1 MIAGKKMILVEIT
14 VYKIPHNYSFLCEL
28 ISTKFWKYRCFS
40 KVTKLHHICTL
51 HVRIKFNITH
61 RKLTVIANYYKYN
74 RIWPLN
80 IINELQI
87 SIVLSIRLSASWSEH
102 ANTHSSLFTNS
113 AQIITFFSLN
123 ADRRI
128 LWSHKG

>member
-14 VYKIPHNYSFLCEL
+14 VYTIPHNYSFLCEL

-87 SIVLSIRLSASWSEH
+87 SIVLSIRLCILIWACQYTFQLIYKFSTDY
-102 ANTHSSLFTNS
+102 N
-113 AQIITFFSLN
+113 FFSLN

>member
-14 VYKIPHNYSFLCEL
+14 VYTIPHNYSFLCEL

-51 HVRIKFNITH
+51 HVHYTQKIDSDS
-61 RKLTVIANYYKYN
+61 KL
-74 RIWPLN
+74 
-80 IINELQI
+80 LQI
-87 SIVLSIRLSASWSEH
+87 QQDLTLKYHQWASNFHCPVHQTQCILIWACQYTFQLIYKFSTDY
-102 ANTHSSLFTNS
+102 N
-113 AQIITFFSLN
+113 FFSLN